1 MESSRAIDHT
11 PNINFSKGIK
21 MVDYFIFLK
30 IRCDNDNFSITKYKL
45 SRTSSCHFHDKF
57 YSKFEFFLFKMNET

>member
-21 MVDYFIFLK
+21 MVDYFVFLK

-57 YSKFEFFLFKMNET
+57 YSKFEFFCSK

>member
-21 MVDYFIFLK
+21 MVDYFVFLK

-57 YSKFEFFLFKMNET
+57 YSRFEFFVQNE